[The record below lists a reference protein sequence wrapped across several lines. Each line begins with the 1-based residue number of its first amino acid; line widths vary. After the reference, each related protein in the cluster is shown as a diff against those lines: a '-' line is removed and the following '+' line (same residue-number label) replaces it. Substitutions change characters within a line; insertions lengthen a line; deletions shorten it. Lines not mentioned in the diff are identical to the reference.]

1 MKYYIWDRETG
12 KLLGSCKYQQSA
24 YDFRA
29 IEAKKSGRPHSAF
42 RISYE

>member
-12 KLLGSCKYQQSA
+12 KLLGTCEGRDTA

-29 IEAKKSGRPHSAF
+29 IEAEKTGKPKSAF

>member
-1 MKYYIWDRETG
+1 MKYHVWDRKTG
-12 KLLGSCKYQQSA
+12 KLLATCEYKQSA

-29 IEAKKSGRPHSAF
+29 IRAEQTGKPKSAF